1 MIQDEKLWDS
11 LYRAAE
17 TIYKFMDPEH
27 GFYAGT
33 RKQDDG
39 SFKKVYN
46 QFVGAVGILEG
57 KLNRRLTLEEQTVL
71 SIAVGDRTQKCLKKV
86 LSAEDIDTIFSD
98 LWSNKPNH
106 DRVCIPFE
114 RLVTSI

>member
-1 MIQDEKLWDS
+1 MIQDEKLWDK
-11 LYRAAE
+11 LYQAAE
-17 TIYKFMDPEH
+17 AIYKFMDPER

-46 QFVGAVGILEG
+46 LFVGASGILEG
-57 KLNRRLTLEEQTVL
+57 KLNRRLTPEEQVML
-71 SIAVGDRTQKCLKKV
+71 AIAVGDRTQKCLKKV
-86 LSAEDIDTIFSD
+86 LTNEEIDDIFAD
-98 LWSNKPNH
+98 LWDNKPNK
-106 DRVCIPFE
+106 DKVCLPFD